1 MARREMGKGTLEI
14 LICGL
19 MENHTGALCLLGP
32 RAWSNISKYGYLTE
46 AFIRKFTEYVN
57 WDIVSRYQKLSKS
70 FIEEFANYINQEQ
83 LLLNEH
89 VPAEFKDKPSEYMK
103 FIEEIFKNN

>member
-1 MARREMGKGTLEI
+1 MARREMNKGTLET

-19 MENHTGALCLLGP
+19 MVNPGALGLLGP
-32 RAWSNISKYGYLTE
+32 RTWLNISKYEYLTE
-46 AFIRKFTEYVN
+46 AFIRKFTEHVN

-70 FIEEFANYINQEQ
+70 FIEEFSNYINQEQ

-89 VPAEFKDKPSEYMK
+89 VPEEFKDKPSEYTK
-103 FIEEIFKNN
+103 FIEEIFKNK

>member
-1 MARREMGKGTLEI
+1 MARREMNKGTPET

-19 MENHTGALCLLGP
+19 M
-32 RAWSNISKYGYLTE
+32 
-46 AFIRKFTEYVN
+46 VN

-70 FIEEFANYINQEQ
+70 FIEEFSNYINQEQ

-89 VPAEFKDKPSEYMK
+89 VPEEFKDKPSEYTK
-103 FIEEIFKNN
+103 FIEEIFKNK